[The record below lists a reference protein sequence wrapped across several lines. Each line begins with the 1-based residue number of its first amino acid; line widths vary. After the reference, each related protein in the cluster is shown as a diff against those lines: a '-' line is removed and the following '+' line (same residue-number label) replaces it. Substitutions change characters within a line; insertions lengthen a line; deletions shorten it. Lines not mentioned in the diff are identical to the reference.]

1 MAWDVVR
8 FRATCPRLIK
18 ADLVWRIRSLVTVKL
33 LMSWDIR
40 PGQEQTYFEFAM
52 QTFAPALMKM
62 GWQPTEAWYTLY
74 GDGPQILTAGITDS
88 LEEMRSILDSDE
100 WEELKNRLLEYVTN
114 FDYKVIPATGR
125 FQL

>member
-1 MAWDVVR
+1 M
-8 FRATCPRLIK
+8 TI
-18 ADLVWRIRSLVTVKL
+18 KL
-33 LMSWDIR
+33 LMSWDIL

-74 GDGPQILTAGITDS
+74 GDAPQILTAGVTDNI
-88 LEEMRSILDSDE
+88 EKMREILDSDE
-100 WEELKNRLLEYVTN
+100 WEQLKDRLLEYVTN
-114 FDYKVIPATGR
+114 FQYKVVPATGR

>member
-1 MAWDVVR
+1 MA
-8 FRATCPRLIK
+8 
-18 ADLVWRIRSLVTVKL
+18 VKL

-88 LEEMRSILDSDE
+88 VDKMREILDSAE
-100 WEELKNRLLEYVTN
+100 WEELKGQLLEYVTN
-114 FDYKVIPATGR
+114 FDHKVVPASGR
-125 FQL
+125 FQI

>member
-1 MAWDVVR
+1 V
-8 FRATCPRLIK
+8 TH
-18 ADLVWRIRSLVTVKL
+18 VTVKL

-74 GDGPQILTAGITDS
+74 GDAPQILTAGITDS
-88 LEEMRSILDSDE
+88 VDKMREILDSDE
-100 WEELKNRLLEYVTN
+100 WEELRSRLLEYVTN
-114 FDYKVIPATGR
+114 FEYKVVPATGR
-125 FQL
+125 FQM

>member
-1 MAWDVVR
+1 
-8 FRATCPRLIK
+8 
-18 ADLVWRIRSLVTVKL
+18 VTVKL

-74 GDGPQILTAGITDS
+74 GDAPQILTAGITDS
-88 LEEMRSILDSDE
+88 AEKMREILDSSE
-100 WEELKNRLLEYVTN
+100 WEELRGRLLEYVTN
-114 FDYKVIPATGR
+114 FEYKVVPATGR
-125 FQL
+125 FQM

>member
-1 MAWDVVR
+1 MEDSNSVA
-8 FRATCPRLIK
+8 I
-18 ADLVWRIRSLVTVKL
+18 KL

-88 LEEMRSILDSDE
+88 VDKMRDILDSSE
-100 WEELKNRLLEYVTN
+100 WADLKGQLLEYVTN
-114 FDYKVIPATGR
+114 FEYKVVPASGR
-125 FQL
+125 FQM